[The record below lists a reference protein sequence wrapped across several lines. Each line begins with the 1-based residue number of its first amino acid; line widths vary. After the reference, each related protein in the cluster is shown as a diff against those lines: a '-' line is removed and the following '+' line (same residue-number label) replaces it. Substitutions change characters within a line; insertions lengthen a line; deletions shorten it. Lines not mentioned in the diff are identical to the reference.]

1 MTEDG
6 AVRLQHTNL
15 RDQVLEVV
23 RQAMVSGELR
33 PGDIYSA
40 AALATRLG
48 VSSSPVREA
57 MLTLVTQGLMEP
69 VRNRGYRIVAM
80 TEQDLDEIYELRQLL
95 EIPATLAAGAKIEP
109 EDLDRLA
116 GLAGDIESAARA
128 GDVAGFLE
136 ADRRFHLD
144 LLAHGGNRRL
154 VDSIATLRDQTRLY
168 GLDKLA
174 EGGRLIGAAVEHRE
188 ILAAISSRDW
198 AELERLMHTH
208 LRHTRADWASG

>member
-1 MTEDG
+1 
-6 AVRLQHTNL
+6 
-15 RDQVLEVV
+15 
-23 RQAMVSGELR
+23 MV
-33 PGDIYSA
+33 GD
-40 AALATRLG
+40 
-48 VSSSPVREA
+48 
-57 MLTLVTQGLMEP
+57 
-69 VRNRGYRIVAM
+69 RG
-80 TEQDLDEIYELRQLL
+80 
-95 EIPATLAAGAKIEP
+95 AGA
-109 EDLDRLA
+109 
-116 GLAGDIESAARA
+116 
-128 GDVAGFLE
+128 VAGFLE